1 MLNPILS
8 QLNNPS
14 GNNNNQPLTSA
25 QIQPYKNMM
34 RQIQNAPDQQQALQN
49 MLMQNPN
56 VAQISQLLKFNG
68 GSLQQVAQYMANQ
81 RGIDLNALIRELQS

>member
-14 GNNNNQPLTSA
+14 GNNSQPLTPE

-34 RQIQNAPDQQQALQN
+34 RQIQNAPNQQAALQN

-56 VAQISQLLKFNG
+56 IAQISQLLKFNG
-68 GSLQQVAQYMANQ
+68 GSLRQVAQYMANQ
-81 RGIDLNALIRELQS
+81 RGIDLSALVRELQS